1 MISKSSLPSK
11 NSKPKIIAAIPC
23 FNTESS
29 IKELI
34 ARAKAYVDQVVV
46 VDDGSRDGTAT
57 AARAAGAFV
66 KSHRKNG
73 GYGEALKSCFEAA
86 VSHSA
91 DVLVILDGDGQ
102 HNPDEIPKLITPL
115 VNKEADLVIGSRFLQ
130 PAQQTA
136 MPRYRAFGIN
146 VITFLFN
153 IASRKKVSD
162 AQSGYRAYSK
172 RVFED
177 LVLTEKGMGISIETL
192 EKAIKK
198 GADITEVP
206 ISCFY
211 VQSRL
216 NWEAIKHGLSVALS
230 VIRIRFKNGWLARI
244 KKNR

>member
-1 MISKSSLPSK
+1 MMSQPSLSSK
-11 NSKPKIIAAIPC
+11 NRKPKIIAAIPC
-23 FNTESS
+23 FNTEAS

-34 ARAKAYVDQVVV
+34 VSAKAYVDQVVV

-66 KSHRKNG
+66 KSHGKNG
-73 GYGEALKSCFEAA
+73 GYGEALKSCFAAA

-102 HNPDEIPKLITPL
+102 HNPDEIPKLIAPV
-115 VNKEADLVIGSRFLQ
+115 VNKEADLVIGSRFLRS
-130 PAQQTA
+130 AQQIS
-136 MPRYRAFGIN
+136 MPRYRAFGIK

-153 IASRKKVSD
+153 VASRKKVSD

-177 LVLTEKGMGISIETL
+177 LILTEKGMGISIEIL

-198 GADITEVP
+198 GADIAEVP

-211 VQSRL
+211 VPSRL
-216 NWEAIKHGLSVALS
+216 NREAIKHGLSVALS
-230 VIRIRFKNGWLARI
+230 VVRIRFKNGWLARI
-244 KKNR
+244 KKNG

>member
-1 MISKSSLPSK
+1 MSPPSLPSK
-11 NSKPKIIAAIPC
+11 NSKPKVIAAIPC

-29 IKELI
+29 IEELI
-34 ARAKAYVDQVVV
+34 TRAKAYVDQVIV

-86 VSHSA
+86 ISHSA

-102 HNPDEIPKLITPL
+102 HNPDEIPKLITP
-115 VNKEADLVIGSRFLQ
+115 VINKEADLVIGSRFLQ
-130 PAQQTA
+130 PARQTS

-146 VITFLFN
+146 VITLLFN
-153 IASRKKVSD
+153 ITFRKKVSD

-172 RVFED
+172 GVFED
-177 LVLTEKGMGISIETL
+177 FTLTEKGMGISIEIL
-192 EKAIKK
+192 GKVIKK
-198 GADITEVP
+198 GARVKEIP

-211 VQSRL
+211 APSGL
-216 NWEAIKHGLSVALS
+216 SWEAIKHGLGVALS
-230 VIRIRFKNGWLARI
+230 VVRVRFKNG
-244 KKNR
+244 

>member
-1 MISKSSLPSK
+1 MSKTSLPSK
-11 NSKPKIIAAIPC
+11 GSKPKIIAAIPC

-29 IKELI
+29 IEELSVR
-34 ARAKAYVDQVVV
+34 ARTYVDQVVV

-66 KSHRKNG
+66 KSHGKNG

-86 VSHSA
+86 ISHSA

-102 HNPDEIPKLITPL
+102 HNPDEIPKLLTPV
-115 VNKEADLVIGSRFLQ
+115 VNQEADLVIGSRFLQ
-130 PAQQTA
+130 SARQTS

-177 LVLTEKGMGISIETL
+177 FILTEKGMGISVETL
-192 EKAIKK
+192 EEAIKK
-198 GADITEVP
+198 GVNITEVP

-216 NWEAIKHGLSVALS
+216 SWEAIKHGLSVALS
-230 VIRIRFKNGWLARI
+230 VIRIRFKNGVLARI
-244 KKNR
+244 KKSG

>member
-1 MISKSSLPSK
+1 MSQPSLSSK

-34 ARAKAYVDQVVV
+34 IRARAYVDLVVV
-46 VDDGSRDGTAT
+46 VDDGSRDGTA
-57 AARAAGAFV
+57 AVARDAGAFV
-66 KSHRKNG
+66 KRHRKNG
-73 GYGEALKSCFEAA
+73 GYGAALKSCFA
-86 VSHSA
+86 VAKAHSA

-102 HNPDEIPKLITPL
+102 HNPDEIPKLITP
-115 VNKEADLVIGSRFLQ
+115 VINQEADLVIGSRFLQ
-130 PAQQTA
+130 PAQQTS

-153 IASRKKVSD
+153 ITSRKKVSD

-172 RVFED
+172 GVFED
-177 LVLTEKGMGISIETL
+177 FTLTEKGMGISIEIL

-198 GADITEVP
+198 GARVKEIP
-206 ISCFY
+206 ISCSY
-211 VQSRL
+211 APSGL
-216 NWEAIKHGLSVALS
+216 DWGAIKHGLGVVLS
-230 VIRIRFKNGWLARI
+230 VVRVRFKNGRLARV